1 MLKTDNWE
9 PLARTRYYSKGARIR
24 TQATPGLYLECSC
37 CRGRRQASTHPFS
50 ADMVLTDS
58 RAVSSWSLN
67 LCKDLQEMAI
77 FRLPPFLTVTPGSLP
92 GGPVSY
98 GGYGGRPGAWPSS
111 PSNYLIIA
119 HVPLFKPFLKTATL
133 VSIICSRT
141 LPDAFPRSMG
151 SLGNSNRLDWPC
163 DLLLLLRCA
172 QGDFCL
178 PNNTPLVSMQLQ
190 GPFIL
195 KTSPH
200 TFLNTKKHIYE
211 RLKPYIA
218 TIST

>member
-1 MLKTDNWE
+1 
-9 PLARTRYYSKGARIR
+9 
-24 TQATPGLYLECSC
+24 
-37 CRGRRQASTHPFS
+37 
-50 ADMVLTDS
+50 
-58 RAVSSWSLN
+58 
-67 LCKDLQEMAI
+67 MAI

-98 GGYGGRPGAWPSS
+98 GGYGGRPGAWSS
-111 PSNYLIIA
+111 SSSNYVIIV
-119 HVPLFKPFLKTATL
+119 HVPLFKPFLKTAML

-151 SLGNSNRLDWPC
+151 SLDNSNRLDWPC
-163 DLLLLLRCA
+163 DSLILLRCA

-218 TIST
+218 TIRTEKLKYTFGEVRIWLKAICFGLRLGHGKINVKICFHSQGNSFAYRK